1 MNQVEARRAA
11 PLDGGPRLT
20 QVKARGGG
28 APYRRCGVAPSWTS
42 SSQAA
47 MMDGHPSRGVRACG
61 DPHDGGSM
69 YKRILVPIDGS
80 DTATRGLQEAIGL
93 AADLKAKLT
102 LLHVIDDFPLLVEM
116 ASAINVE
123 ATLDELRRRG
133 EALLAQA
140 KGKAAERGV
149 QAETLLRQVAGGR
162 VADQIVHEALQGD
175 CDLIVMGTHGRR
187 GFSHLLIGSE
197 AESVLRSSP
206 LPVLLLRLR
215 QTPP

>member
-1 MNQVEARRAA
+1 
-11 PLDGGPRLT
+11 
-20 QVKARGGG
+20 
-28 APYRRCGVAPSWTS
+28 
-42 SSQAA
+42 
-47 MMDGHPSRGVRACG
+47 
-61 DPHDGGSM
+61 M

>member
-1 MNQVEARRAA
+1 
-11 PLDGGPRLT
+11 
-20 QVKARGGG
+20 
-28 APYRRCGVAPSWTS
+28 
-42 SSQAA
+42 
-47 MMDGHPSRGVRACG
+47 
-61 DPHDGGSM
+61 M
-69 YKRILVPIDGS
+69 YKRILVPVDGS

-93 AADLKAKLT
+93 AADLKAKLI

-133 EALLAQA
+133 EGLLAQGQA
-140 KGKAAERGV
+140 KAQERGV
-149 QAETLLRQVAGGR
+149 QAETLLREVAGGR

-206 LPVLLLRLR
+206 VPVLLLRLR
-215 QTPP
+215 PTPV

>member
-1 MNQVEARRAA
+1 
-11 PLDGGPRLT
+11 
-20 QVKARGGG
+20 
-28 APYRRCGVAPSWTS
+28 
-42 SSQAA
+42 
-47 MMDGHPSRGVRACG
+47 
-61 DPHDGGSM
+61 M

-93 AADLKAKLT
+93 ATDLQAKLT

-133 EALLAQA
+133 EGLLAQA
-140 KGKAAERGV
+140 KARAQERGV
-149 QAETLLRQVAGGR
+149 QADTLLREVAGGR
-162 VADQIVHEALQGD
+162 VADQIVHEALQGE

-215 QTPP
+215 PTPV